1 MGWISIAALF
11 FVIWWVTLFAAIPLA
26 LNRSRKEESSAA
38 GASGAPRRSRR
49 GLAVIL
55 LTTLIAGIL
64 VGALAV
70 AVNVYGI
77 GPDSFPQMIPE

>member
-1 MGWISIAALF
+1 MGWITITALF

-26 LNRSRKEESSAA
+26 VNRSKNEKRAA
-38 GASGAPRRSRR
+38 AATGARRRSRR

-64 VGALAV
+64 VAAPAV

-77 GPDSFPQMIPE
+77 SPDSFPQMIPE